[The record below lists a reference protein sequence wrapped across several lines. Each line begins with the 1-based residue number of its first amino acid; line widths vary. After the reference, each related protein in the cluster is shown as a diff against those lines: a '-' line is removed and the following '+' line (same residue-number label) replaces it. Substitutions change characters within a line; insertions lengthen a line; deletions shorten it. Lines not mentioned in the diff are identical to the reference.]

1 MQKQLSTPMA
11 FDPENKFVTS
21 YLISPAVLGCVRLL
35 FGTYALTANIVVL
48 IWAGVVSHDADT
60 YVLHIFAFLYRDL
73 KLPLA

>member
-1 MQKQLSTPMA
+1 MA